1 MCREKFMENVGR
13 EGYICT
19 VTYMQGDGNR
29 NRFEC
34 VTENDT
40 AHFRDLSEEEQRI
53 ALQWLRFNIYSGPTG
68 IPFEGWSSYGMK
80 HVLEGRTNIYMT
92 NNQFKEAMLLCGFF
106 PADTD
111 ELNWHFYINDRSPM
125 FMTYA
130 DNKLGLPMLGDPME
144 YSEDDEAVDHAGNW
158 VYEHGSWVCDQ
169 CGRAP
174 NREDYWDI
182 EDEEPPFPYCPHCG
196 ALCRP
201 DDV

>member
-1 MCREKFMENVGR
+1 MCREKFLENVGR
-13 EGYICT
+13 EGYVCT
-19 VTYMQGDGNR
+19 VTYMKDGSNR

-40 AHFRDLSEEEQRI
+40 EHFRDLSEEEQRI
-53 ALQWLRFNIYSGPTG
+53 ALRWLRYNIFPSPTDT
-68 IPFEGWSSYGMK
+68 PFEDWSSYGMK

-111 ELNWHFYINDRSPM
+111 ELNWHFCIKERSPI
-125 FMTYA
+125 FVVQA
-130 DNKLGLPMLGDPME
+130 DKMPGLPMLGDPMN
-144 YSEDDEAVDHAGNW
+144 YSEEVVDHVGNW

-169 CGRAP
+169 CGKAP
-174 NREDYWDI
+174 NRENHWDA
-182 EDEEPPFPYCPHCG
+182 EDEEPPFAYCPHCG